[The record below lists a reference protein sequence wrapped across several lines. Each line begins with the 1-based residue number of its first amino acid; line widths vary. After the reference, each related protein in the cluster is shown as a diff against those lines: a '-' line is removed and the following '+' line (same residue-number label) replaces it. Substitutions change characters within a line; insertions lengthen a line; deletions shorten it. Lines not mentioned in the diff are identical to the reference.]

1 MSYKRLLKTRN
12 LLFIVFS
19 SIIIILCVFFS
30 CISSNA
36 ESNTSMISEY
46 YGFNPISMGFHN
58 FWNTIDFENSSLYDS
73 EKTPIINGSPVP
85 IVNGVADTTLWSELS
100 LYLDG
105 DSSNGELKLPNS
117 FSVGNDTYSLSDFP
131 YFLIYYNRS
140 NWKYEVILF
149 DNIDNLYNSF
159 TASSCQLVDL
169 GNRKVVQVECDS
181 DGSCTVIS
189 YRTPNHWA
197 HDLEVYDIG
206 SYACSNFPICSID
219 SSKLNDNWLKE
230 QVEAGYIA
238 YWYCL
243 CGLPYGDTN
252 EVGNYETDYGN
263 YSELLIS
270 NINYLLTDGS
280 GGAYTNPVN
289 NESYGGSNDR
299 SDEDIENNDYLGE
312 DNAIIMNASSLENGY
327 WRVFLDWNNNQ
338 LTQKDKY
345 SINATFELTGNVTF
359 EGSGNYEEICI
370 DTYNLTP
377 NQEGVY
383 ILDKT
388 FSYSTSLNANSGN
401 YYDFNFSNINDGL
414 SSNGKTAL
422 PFIQLVDK
430 MKGTND
436 VKSGTTNL
444 ISDLFSGSYS
454 GFRIPLFQ
462 SHNQISYNNLTYT
475 CTIDVINIDTN
486 ESILTNPLSQP
497 YNMLT
502 GEAGTFINGGVDQ
515 STVDNVTGGGSGYQ
529 GTISSGDWNSSSSST
544 GGGSASSNSNN
555 NSNIESGAIVI
566 NNNPTFNN
574 NTSDG
579 LTTSESSLTS
589 SGLLGKI
596 INLVA
601 QNKSTSVDTI
611 EEISGSTGYIS
622 YLTSTFTFIPTTVWS
637 AISVGFIACIGVAV
651 VAFIISI
658 VIKFIT

>member
-1 MSYKRLLKTRN
+1 MFVLLS
-12 LLFIVFS
+12 VFLS
-19 SIIIILCVFFS
+19 SIV
-30 CISSNA
+30 SNA

-46 YGFNPISMGFHN
+46 YGFNPVSMGFHN

-131 YFLIYYNRS
+131 YFLIYYNSS

-270 NINYLLTDGS
+270 NINYLITDGS
-280 GGAYTNPVN
+280 NGGYSNPIT
-289 NESYGGSNDR
+289 NESYGSSSGSSTSQIQEHMTLDD
-299 SDEDIENNDYLGE
+299 SSTLFYTENNTFNNGNLYVYAGTDEYQMSSENIANYYYQIVGTATVTIKHNHGATSNIKYGKKSIFDYFPCADGSQQTYNFSFDEKYSFAEKGNTFSIPLSE
-312 DNAIIMNASSLENGY
+312 INSQFVASSIDQHLDVLASALDSTYSGMSWWKQVNNTISGQAFAGFQ
-327 WRVFLDWNNNQ
+327 FL
-338 LTQKDKY
+338 
-345 SINATFELTGNVTF
+345 
-359 EGSGNYEEICI
+359 NYYASDYDCEPVAY
-370 DTYNLTP
+370 TYHFDL
-377 NQEGVY
+377 Y
-383 ILDKT
+383 IYNSSSD
-388 FSYSTSLNANSGN
+388 STSSVQSKC
-401 YYDFNFSNINDGL
+401 DS
-414 SSNGKTAL
+414 
-422 PFIQLVDK
+422 
-430 MKGTND
+430 
-436 VKSGTTNL
+436 NL
-444 ISDLFSGSYS
+444 ISGVSSSQNLGTSTSEDKMTALGTDYIPSNYTTTQTNTSG
-454 GFRIPLFQ
+454 
-462 SHNQISYNNLTYT
+462 N
-475 CTIDVINIDTN
+475 
-486 ESILTNPLSQP
+486 
-497 YNMLT
+497 
-502 GEAGTFINGGVDQ
+502 
-515 STVDNVTGGGSGYQ
+515 
-529 GTISSGDWNSSSSST
+529 SSSNSSSSPSVSPSIS
-544 GGGSASSNSNN
+544 GGDNSVNV
-555 NSNIESGAIVI
+555 NIE
-566 NNNPTFNN
+566 NNPTFNN
-574 NTSDG
+574 DVSSN
-579 LTTSESSLTS
+579 SESSS
-589 SGLLGKI
+589 SLWKGGILATI
-596 INLVA
+596 ISLIA
-601 QNKSTSVDTI
+601 SNKSASTSAFETI
-611 EEISGSTGYIS
+611 SNTTGWSSI
-622 YLTSTFTFIPTTVWS
+622 LTSTYTFVPNYFWVLIFTTATTVFG
-637 AISVGFIACIGVAV
+637 IMI
-651 VAFIISI
+651 VAFIVKLVYRI
-658 VIKFIT
+658 FT